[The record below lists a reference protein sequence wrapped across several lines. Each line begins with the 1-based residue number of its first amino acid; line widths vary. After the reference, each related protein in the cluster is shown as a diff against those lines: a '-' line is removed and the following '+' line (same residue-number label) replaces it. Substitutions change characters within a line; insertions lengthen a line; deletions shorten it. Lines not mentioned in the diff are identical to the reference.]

1 MKCSTLLIPLM
12 LSAMTLRGQIDEPA
26 GTLTIYT
33 RFAHRP
39 SALSIGYM
47 KTELDAI
54 MLPFHL
60 RFDWRSLEQASG
72 HEVVAEVVVVS
83 FQGACQAATLARG
96 GPPAG
101 TLGSTHIADGEIL
114 PFADVDCNEIRQ
126 VMTTALA
133 ASSPMEREG
142 LLGRAMARVLAH
154 ELYHFL
160 AHTTKHAST
169 GIAKA
174 SYTGAELASNCLRFD
189 EAQLRV
195 VREED
200 GGRASATASAT
211 ASARAGL

>member
-1 MKCSTLLIPLM
+1 MKRSTLWVMLM

-47 KTELDAI
+47 RTELDAI

-60 RFDWRSLEQASG
+60 RFDWRSLERASG
-72 HEVVAEVVVVS
+72 HEVVAEIVVVS
-83 FQGACQAATLARG
+83 FRGACQADSPASRG
-96 GPPAG
+96 LPGG

-114 PFADVDCNEIRQ
+114 PFADVDCDEIRQ

-133 ASSPMEREG
+133 VSPRMEREG

-174 SYTGAELASNCLRFD
+174 SYTGAELASNHLRFD

-195 VREED
+195 VRERD
-200 GGRASATASAT
+200 GGRASATASA
-211 ASARAGL
+211 RAGL